1 MDLFD
6 LHCDTLYECLK
17 DGKSLYSNNLA
28 ISLEKGNALNNW
40 CQTFAV
46 FTPDD
51 LRGNDAVEHY
61 KKAVKLFKNECKTHS
76 NHIVQCKSK
85 QDILDANAANK
96 CAAILSVESG
106 AVLNCD
112 IYAVDRIIADG
123 VKIFGLTWNGD
134 NELASGIFG
143 TGKAITDFGA
153 EVINKLQ
160 KNDVIIDVSHLNERG
175 FWQLVE
181 LTQKPII
188 ATHSNLRCILN
199 HKRNLTDEQFAAIC
213 NLGGVVGINYYN
225 KFLGPD
231 CFDKIYANISQ
242 MLEVGGE
249 DHIALGSDFDGC
261 DIEEKLNSIEKT
273 IDLFN
278 YLLQRGLNDDTLNKL
293 CYLNAL
299 NLFK

>member
-6 LHCDTLYECLK
+6 LHCDTLFECLK
-17 DGKSLYSNNLA
+17 DNKSLYSNDFA
-28 ISLEKGNALNNW
+28 VSLEKGKAINNW

-51 LRGNDAVEHY
+51 LRGKIAVEHY
-61 KKAVKLFKNECKTHS
+61 EKAVKLFKNECNLHS
-76 NHIVQCKSK
+76 DYIVHCKSK
-85 QDILDANAANK
+85 HDIITANANNK

-106 AVLNCD
+106 AILDGD
-112 IYAVDRIIADG
+112 ITAVDKIIADG

-143 TGKAITDFGA
+143 SAKGLTDFGI

-160 KNDVIIDVSHLNERG
+160 DNDVIIDVSHLNERG

-181 LTQKPII
+181 ITKKPII
-188 ATHSNLRCILN
+188 ATHSNLRSIQN
-199 HKRNLTDEQFAAIC
+199 HKRNLTDEQFVAIC
-213 NLGGVVGINYYN
+213 KVGGVVGINFYDQ
-225 KFLGPD
+225 FLGPD
-231 CFDKIYANISQ
+231 CFDKIYANVSQ
-242 MLEVGGE
+242 MIELGGE
-249 DHIALGSDFDGC
+249 DHIAFGSDFDGC